1 MSRKATQR
9 IALIAALSTFAAVV
23 TIASLKT
30 IRVHAAGA
38 PAAAMAWTSGKAPLM
53 SAGRL
58 AFGPSGVL
66 FVGDS
71 AGGAIVAF
79 DTNDRAASKAAAKV
93 DVQGIDEKIAALVG
107 VTPDQIVV
115 NDIKVNPVSKNIYL
129 SASRGRGPDAAPL
142 VVKVDAAGK
151 VSLVAL
157 DDLKHASVSLVDSPQ
172 ADPKARQDPR
182 MMTITDMAFV
192 DGKLMVAGLS
202 NEEWSS
208 ALRSIPYPFVSA
220 AQGATLQIW
229 HSSHGRYE
237 TQSPVR
243 TFVPYTISGQEYI
256 LAAYTCT
263 PLVKIP
269 VSDLK
274 PGSQVKG
281 VTIADLGAG
290 NQPLDMVPY
299 QKEGHNYIL
308 VANSSRGVMKLK
320 ADDLQTY
327 KPIDSPTVTGVA
339 GVPYD
344 TIADLKGVQ
353 HLAQM
358 DGSTALVLTAAP
370 GDGPRGPAKGPMNL
384 QTVALP

>member
-1 MSRKATQR
+1 M
-9 IALIAALSTFAAVV
+9 
-23 TIASLKT
+23 
-30 IRVHAAGA
+30 
-38 PAAAMAWTSGKAPLM
+38 
-53 SAGRL
+53 RL
-58 AFGPSGVL
+58 RSIIKV
-66 FVGDS
+66 DS
-71 AGGAIVAF
+71 AG
-79 DTNDRAASKAAAKV
+79 KV
-93 DVQGIDEKIAALVG
+93 TMV
-107 VTPDQIVV
+107 
-115 NDIKVNPVSKNIYL
+115 
-129 SASRGRGPDAAPL
+129 PL
-142 VVKVDAAGK
+142 T
-151 VSLVAL
+151 
-157 DDLKHASVSLVDSPQ
+157 DLKHTAVSLVDSPA

-182 MMTITDMAFV
+182 MLTITDMAFV
-192 DGKLMVAGLS
+192 DGHLMVAGLS

-208 ALRSIPYPFVSA
+208 ALRSIPYPFTSV

-299 QKEGHNYIL
+299 QKDGHNYIL
-308 VANSSRGVMKLK
+308 VANSARGVMKLR

-344 TIADLKGVQ
+344 TIGDLKNVQ

-358 DGSTALVLTAAP
+358 DGSTALVLTGAP
-370 GDGPRGPAKGPMNL
+370 GDGPAYARGPAKGPMTL
-384 QTVALP
+384 QTIALP